1 MSFRPALLRI
11 RESAIAGDNEPHVGN
26 VNEVDGNVVVDDDDD
41 FVPAS
46 FDDDHPDVP
55 SEEEE
60 GHADHSVFEL
70 YEKLFKLRSNPLG
83 LERFSL
89 EEKVQIEL
97 LQLLRDL
104 KVGSKIKCKW
114 SYLQGGLSTIL

>member
-1 MSFRPALLRI
+1 
-11 RESAIAGDNEPHVGN
+11 
-26 VNEVDGNVVVDDDDD
+26 VVDDDDD
-41 FVPAS
+41 FVHSS
-46 FDDDHPDVP
+46 FEDNHPDVP

-60 GHADHSVFEL
+60 GHADHSVFDL

-97 LQLLRDL
+97 LQH
-104 KVGSKIKCKW
+104 S
-114 SYLQGGLSTIL
+114 